1 MDGGDVEAL
10 DAHGRLVQG
19 QCALQLQKRVV
30 DALVVVV
37 RAHLVAHERVLR
49 VRLGHTHELGLLALL
64 RRGDAHLRP
73 VGAGQLFGEP
83 CLHGGLVLGLVAQDD
98 LVRDGRG
105 GIVVAQQE
113 HVQEVVVGHVLAA
126 VEHELVG
133 VDDAPFAH
141 HEHVHPGHRL
151 LAEQTHDV
159 GVEVAR

>member
-1 MDGGDVEAL
+1 M
-10 DAHGRLVQG
+10 
-19 QCALQLQKRVV
+19 C
-30 DALVVVV
+30 
-37 RAHLVAHERVLR
+37 
-49 VRLGHTHELGLLALL
+49 
-64 RRGDAHLRP
+64 P
-73 VGAGQLFGEP
+73 VGAGQLFREP

-151 LAEQTHDV
+151 LAEQANDI